1 MLKEPP
7 QELLQAVNQEIVECC
22 PKRFLHK
29 KNPEM
34 AIRKLLAVIHLI
46 ISLGAIAQSKA
57 QLDSSINHSYM
68 FNNSLSWLM
77 HATASDIQKILSEK
91 GFCHVALI
99 NEGKLEVVYNA
110 DYDFQVTQQQINRIQ
125 TYIYNNYSYLEQFMQ
140 HKPELEFFQWSD
152 YLERTEIW
160 SKGPVFVF
168 KNSQLTHILL
178 TLK

>member
-1 MLKEPP
+1 LSKKISS
-7 QELLQAVNQEIVECC
+7 Q
-22 PKRFLHK
+22 

-34 AIRKLLAVIHLI
+34 AIRKLLLVAHLL

-110 DYDFQVTQQQINRIQ
+110 DYHFQVTQQQINRIQ

-140 HKPELEFFQWSD
+140 HKPEVEFFQWSD